1 MSTLTLVAV
10 GVGVEVGVGVGCM
23 AGRRKRS
30 SLPTLRQPM
39 WMLLWQ
45 SYCHDIR
52 KQPRRTFFLGHTHL
66 KEGEE
71 AGSGGQA
78 SMMCD
83 RVAAGTDV
91 LPAPDSDAPV
101 GTENG

>member
-1 MSTLTLVAV
+1 
-10 GVGVEVGVGVGCM
+10 
-23 AGRRKRS
+23 
-30 SLPTLRQPM
+30 M

-52 KQPRRTFFLGHTHL
+52 KQPRRTFFLGHIHL

-78 SMMCD
+78 RMMCD